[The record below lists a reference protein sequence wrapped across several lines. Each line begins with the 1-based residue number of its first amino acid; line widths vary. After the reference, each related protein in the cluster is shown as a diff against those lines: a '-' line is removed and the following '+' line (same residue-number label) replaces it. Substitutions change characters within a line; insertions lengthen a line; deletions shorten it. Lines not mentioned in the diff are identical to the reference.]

1 MLSLNSTD
9 VAIIAE
15 RALPVD
21 QEEIREEL
29 VIGDILDDGDLGEG
43 GKYILSQMFGFCKLR
58 ILTRLQPPVM
68 TSVTM
73 GPSEWWT
80 S

>member
-1 MLSLNSTD
+1 MSLNSTD
-9 VAIIAE
+9 VAIIAA
-15 RALPVD
+15 RALPED
-21 QEEIREEL
+21 QEELREEQEM
-29 VIGDILDDGDLGEG
+29 GDILDDGDLGEG
-43 GKYILSQMFGFCKLR
+43 GKYILSQKFGFCKLR
-58 ILTRLQPPVM
+58 KLTRLQPPVM